1 MTYLLRV
8 YPDDLKRRFVDNA
21 LRYMNENRSA
31 SATKAGSYAARNTL
45 TAEEQATYAA
55 PTGTSVQKWAHD
67 FDLALPARGYE
78 QQKEAAERAHFYSR
92 ERREMQRERLLSL
105 IDLEI
110 ERTEKAIKALS
121 PSGRARQA
129 DAALNDGAAAVNFA
143 QRIAALSNAHGTLAA
158 QSRSDQL
165 HGVRMGD
172 VDPAAPAGDLED
184 WNGNPDQ
191 LPDDIDDRIVD
202 IEASRFRAATLTGAT
217 G

>member
-8 YPDDLKRRFVDNA
+8 YSDEMKRRFVDNA
-21 LRYMNENRSA
+21 LRYMNEHRTA
-31 SATKAGSYAARNTL
+31 SATKAGSWAARNTL
-45 TAEEQATYAA
+45 TEDEQQTHAA

-67 FDLALPARGYE
+67 LDMALPARGYE
-78 QQKEAAERAHFYSR
+78 QQREAAERKHFYSR
-92 ERREMQRERLLSL
+92 ERREIQRERILSL

-110 ERTEKAIKALS
+110 DRTEKAVRALS
-121 PSGRARQA
+121 PTSRRAAQENPG
-129 DAALNDGAAAVNFA
+129 DAAVNFA
-143 QRIAALSNAHGTLAA
+143 QRISALANAHSTIAA
-158 QSRSDQL
+158 QSRADQL

-172 VDPAAPAGDLED
+172 IDPEKPADTLED

-202 IEASRFRAATLTGAT
+202 IAASRDRAAMLTGAT